1 MTVTGNYIEIAD
13 QIVDEIKRGHLK
25 PGDKMLPQREFA
37 YQTGIAAS
45 TASRVYAELVR
56 RGVVVGE
63 VGRGTFIRAF
73 DHRSP
78 ELGEPAREPINM
90 QFNFSVLEGQAE
102 DMLSGLSN
110 LQRPDIL
117 ENAMLPIKADGDS
130 RGRSAAASLLKF
142 GDWMPNPDHILFT
155 AGGRQGIAAAMS
167 SIASPGDRLGIEYL
181 TYPVIK
187 GIAARLGINL
197 VPIEMDEEGLSVDML
212 AREHASMPLKGIYF
226 QPTLHNPLGTTMS
239 EGRRQQ
245 LADFIGGAKIY
256 VIEDVLYGFL
266 KRYAPIGKLVP
277 EYSLTVE
284 SLSKRLSP
292 GLSFG
297 FTVCPEELR
306 EGYIAALRTG
316 GWIASGL
323 SYATCINWIADGTVA
338 KYEELRREEA
348 RERQKIVS
356 DILGE
361 FKIYTDPVS
370 YHFWMELPGD
380 WRAESF
386 CAAVAS
392 RGVAISPA
400 SIFYVTPGAASNH
413 IRVAIAPPNDTN
425 LIKGLKLIRN
435 LARTNENDLLIE

>member
-1 MTVTGNYIEIAD
+1 MPGAGNYIEIAD
-13 QIVDEIKRGHLK
+13 HIVDEIKCGNLK

-37 YQTGIAAS
+37 YRTGIAPS

-78 ELGEPAREPINM
+78 ELGEPVREPINM
-90 QFNFSVLEGQAE
+90 QFNFSVLRGQAE
-102 DMLSGLSN
+102 DMLAGLSN
-110 LQRPDIL
+110 FHRPDVL
-117 ENAMLPIKADGDS
+117 ANAIYPIKADGDS
-130 RGRSAAASLLKF
+130 RGRKAATSLLRF
-142 GDWMPNPDHILFT
+142 GDWEANPDHILFT

-167 SIASPGDRLGIEYL
+167 SVASPGDRLGIEYM

-187 GIAARLGINL
+187 GIAARLGITL
-197 VPIEMDEEGLSVDML
+197 VPIDMDEQGLSVDML
-212 AREHASMPLKGIYF
+212 AREHARTPLKGVYL

-239 EGRRQQ
+239 KARRHQF
-245 LADFIGGAKIY
+245 ANFIRGARIY
-256 VIEDVLYGFL
+256 AIEDVLYGFL
-266 KRYAPIGKLVP
+266 KCGEPIGKLVP
-277 EYSLTVE
+277 EYSITVE

-297 FTVCPEELR
+297 FTICPEALR
-306 EGYIAALRTG
+306 ENYISALRTG
-316 GWIASGL
+316 GWISSGI
-323 SYATCINWIADGTVA
+323 SYSSCINWIADGTVR
-338 KYEELRREEA
+338 KYEELRRQEA
-348 RERQKIVS
+348 RERQKIVM

-361 FKIYTDPVS
+361 FDILTDPVS
-370 YHFWMELPGD
+370 YHFWMKLPCG

-413 IRVAIAPPNDTN
+413 IRVAIAPPNDAD
-425 LIKGLKLIRN
+425 LMSGLKIIRN
-435 LARTNENDLLIE
+435 MARTNENDLLVE